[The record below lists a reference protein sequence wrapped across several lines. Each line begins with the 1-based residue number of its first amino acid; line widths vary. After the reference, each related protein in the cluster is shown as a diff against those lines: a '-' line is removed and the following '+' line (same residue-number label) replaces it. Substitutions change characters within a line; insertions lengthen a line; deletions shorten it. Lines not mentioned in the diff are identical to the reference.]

1 MRHQPSSIAASALS
15 ASICATTLAGGL
27 VLNEY
32 NAVGSTKF
40 LNAGTATA
48 DVTGGFAVDLTFGR
62 VIGNQNNWIEL
73 VVTQD
78 HLDIR
83 GWKLRWAENLKF
95 TSNGTDLW
103 YGDSMVNQGIIT
115 FANDARWSDLRA
127 GTILTVIEFKATGQ
141 TLPGY
146 DDDFTFDP
154 CNGDWWM
161 NVHTMANTALIST
174 VTNVVTDAPGNF
186 SVGND
191 GWMLQVVNA
200 AGQVVTPAC
209 GEGALGYAG
218 GGIASTEV
226 CRLEGDPRQVT
237 DTSMYD
243 DADGSSFGRPNS
255 WGDPV
260 NLLCKNNQG
269 QYFDAMRAPVLAECS
284 SCVPLFLNE
293 YNAVS
298 STGYLNGGTAGLDSN
313 GGTAA
318 DAFFGRTLGNGGNW
332 FELVTAV
339 DGVDL
344 RGARF
349 EWRENRTGGNTGAIT
364 LRSDVAGLA
373 SLPAGTIITVIE
385 KNAASGGRNTDLVL
399 NAATGDNW
407 INVYSRDSAVV
418 ASSTCTKAGSTF
430 GSFVTSNDNWVLTVK
445 DAGGNVLVPSS
456 GEGSL
461 GYYRGSVDGSDVC
474 RLTDDPSGRI
484 TGCSSLDDTGVF
496 STFGKANT
504 WSVCPDDGVVHTQDF
519 SGVPACATVC
529 FGDLD
534 GDGSVGSG
542 DVAFALLDF
551 GPCPT
556 CPSDLDGT
564 GDVDFGDIAL
574 ILLSAGPCQ

>member
-1 MRHQPSSIAASALS
+1 MRPHTTSIATSALC
-15 ASICATTLAGGL
+15 ACICASTLAGGL

-73 VVTQD
+73 VVTED

-83 GWKLRWAENLKF
+83 GWKLRWAESLKF

-115 FANDARWSDLRA
+115 FSNDSRWSDLRV
-127 GTILTVIEFKATGQ
+127 GTILTVIEFQASGQ
-141 TLPGY
+141 PQLGF

-161 NVHTMANTALIST
+161 NVHTMANTSLIST
-174 VTNVVTDAPGNF
+174 VTNVITDAPGNF

-191 GWMLQVVNA
+191 GWMLQVVNS
-200 AGQVVTPAC
+200 AGQVMTPAC

-218 GGIASTEV
+218 GGVNSTEV
-226 CRLEGDPRQVT
+226 CRLEGDPRQVI
-237 DTSMYD
+237 DASMHD

-255 WGDPV
+255 WGDPI

-269 QYFDAMRAPVLAECS
+269 QYFDAMRAPVLDECS

-293 YNAVS
+293 YNAVT
-298 STGYLNGGTAGLDSN
+298 STGYLNGGTAGLDGN
-313 GGTAA
+313 GGAAA

-349 EWRENRTGGNTGAIT
+349 EWRERRTGGNTGVIT
-364 LRSDVAGLA
+364 LRSDVASLA

-385 KNAASGGRNTDLVL
+385 RNDGGRQQHQFQGGLHLRQLHHQQRQLGADGQGCERHDNAAIVRRRQPGLLPGRR
-399 NAATGDNW
+399 GQH
-407 INVYSRDSAVV
+407 RR
-418 ASSTCTKAGSTF
+418 
-430 GSFVTSNDNWVLTVK
+430 
-445 DAGGNVLVPSS
+445 VPSDRRS
-456 GEGSL
+456 FGTHHGVQRARRQRRVQHLRHGQHVVGVSRRRR
-461 GYYRGSVDGSDVC
+461 GAHAGFQRRARVRYRVLRRPGWRRRRGPRRRGVRAP
-474 RLTDDPSGRI
+474 RLWP
-484 TGCSSLDDTGVF
+484 V
-496 STFGKANT
+496 
-504 WSVCPDDGVVHTQDF
+504 P
-519 SGVPACATVC
+519 GVPERPRW
-529 FGDLD
+529 D
-534 GDGSVGSG
+534 G
-542 DVAFALLDF
+542 
-551 GPCPT
+551 
-556 CPSDLDGT
+556 
-564 GDVDFGDIAL
+564 
-574 ILLSAGPCQ
+574 